1 MLIINK
7 DLEHQVQTR
16 MDKVIKI
23 VNQKLDQG
31 HEIILNARH
40 ELNDKIVATENSLK
54 TFF

>member
-1 MLIINK
+1 
-7 DLEHQVQTR
+7 

-31 HEIILNARH
+31 HEIIINAK
-40 ELNDKIVATENSLK
+40 NDYTDRIVATENSLK